1 MGPSVEDVDESAL
14 NEAQRVL
21 GTTNRRDTV
30 NAALREVARQKLVDD
45 FLEFMSSRDPEELER
60 LRNEAWH

>member
-14 NEAQRVL
+14 EEAQRVL

-30 NAALREVARQKLVDD
+30 NAALREVARQKLVDE
-45 FLEFMSSRDPEELER
+45 FLVMMSSREPDELER